1 LVAQGDGSMVSEY
14 TDGKQHVF
22 IFKTSAGQMVVGTN
36 SLREVVDQ
44 AWFREF
50 LSINSGVGYAQHVQP
65 MQIAQDTTAFMELQ
79 REVLELRRRQAEI
92 VQETRQAQQVT
103 PIQQTI
109 QQQDIPTRS
118 PLRRSFL
125 DVPPELM
132 TKGLWESLN
141 TEQQTQWQEKYPPR

>member
-1 LVAQGDGSMVSEY
+1 MASEY

-65 MQIAQDTTAFMELQ
+65 VQIAQDTTAFMELQ

-92 VQETRQAQQVT
+92 VQETRQVQQVV
-103 PIQQTI
+103 PIQQTM
-109 QQQDIPTRS
+109 QQQEMSLRAP

-132 TKGLWESLN
+132 TKGLWESLS